1 MLAQQVHTCLGFH
14 VECGTMFKG
23 IGVVAMAFTLFLGSV
38 YLMLSLVFG
47 KWMAYLVLAVCFS
60 GWLIIHSSLWFFG
73 FWAQGP
79 GTPTNQG
86 PRGKE
91 PSWVVLEGGLSASSQ
106 RFTTFS
112 DYPGSG
118 WRTPN
123 SGREDASSV
132 QSVSSAASSFL
143 AAQANEQLNIDPLG
157 TTAIQGTQFTID
169 SVRFATAAD
178 HKTPLAVVQAHFA
191 GGGPLTTLALYHD
204 SGSIPRYSVMFMAVS
219 LLLFLIHLPLLD
231 RAEKKR
237 KAFLTG
243 GSAPAWYGPA

>member
-38 YLMLSLVFG
+38 YLMLSLVLG
-47 KWMAYLVLAVCFS
+47 KWMGYLVLAVCFS
-60 GWLIIHSSLWFFG
+60 GWLIIHSSLWYFG
-73 FWAQGP
+73 FGAQGP
-79 GTPTNQG
+79 GALANQG
-86 PRGKE
+86 PRGKQ
-91 PSWVVLEGGLSASSQ
+91 PAWVVLEGGLSASSQ

-112 DYPGSG
+112 DYPGGRWSV
-118 WRTPN
+118 PN
-123 SGREDASSV
+123 DGQDSSV
-132 QSVSSAASSFL
+132 LSVSSAASSFL
-143 AAQANEQLNIDPLG
+143 AGQANEQLNIDPLG

-169 SVRFATAAD
+169 SVRFATAED
-178 HKTPLAVVQAHFA
+178 HKTPLAVVQAHFS
-191 GGGPLTTLALYHD
+191 GGGPLTTLTLYHD
-204 SGSIPRYSVMFMAVS
+204 SGSIPRYSLMFMGIS